1 MAKLVKISDEREKK
15 QQEEESKLAKKQV
28 EIKNLKKEIKKLK
41 QQVETLNLSL
51 DTIHGRY
58 LESALVSVDLL
69 EDLEYQKYKSSFIDI
84 GIKVL
89 SDYQKLKKYR
99 SLIKNF
105 FHKEL
110 KCCYIKVSYSGR
122 NKKIKDELT
131 LKSSKKQQNMPDSIG
146 RYCKLY
152 SVEMVDV
159 MFPKR
164 IIGRIII
171 GREPYKDRK
180 KEKDYEKKIRDE
192 IHFTQRVIENTIS
205 EIHNKELAVK
215 DPLTGLYNRKFLEEK
230 LRDEFNSIDM
240 MPALSKIERDVLDI
254 IIKTDGSSYNII
266 RDQYM
271 FKHKK
276 KDEEFFNQ
284 AIESLRGKNFISSRK
299 DMYLGEKI
307 DYFTFENSK
316 KEYSLFVALFD
327 LDHFKDINDNWGG
340 HEVGDRILIE
350 FAAIMKKHIRTT
362 DIVVRQGG
370 EEFLIIF
377 SRANSI
383 MKIKEILEKIRMECE
398 NNLLVKFRGK
408 ERNVTVSIGL
418 TRISRYDVNFNQMIN
433 RADAAL
439 YTAKNIRNKLIIFE
453 QGPDDYT
460 RSHL

>member
-1 MAKLVKISDEREKK
+1 MAKLVKISDERKKK
-15 QQEEESKLAKKQV
+15 QQEEESKLAKKQA

-41 QQVETLNLSL
+41 QQVETLGLSL

-84 GIKVL
+84 GIKAQ
-89 SDYQKLKKYR
+89 SDYTRLKKYR
-99 SLIKNF
+99 TLIKNF
-105 FHKEL
+105 FLKEL
-110 KCCYIKVSYSGR
+110 RCCYIKVSYIGR
-122 NKKIKDELT
+122 NNKIKHELT
-131 LKSSKKQQNMPDSIG
+131 FKSSINHQNASSFIDT
-146 RYCKLY
+146 Y
-152 SVEMVDV
+152 SKFYHVELVDV

-171 GREPYKDRK
+171 GRQPFKDSK

-192 IHFTQRVIENTIS
+192 IHFTRKVIENTIS

-230 LRDEFNSIDM
+230 LRDEFNSIDLL
-240 MPALSKIERDVLDI
+240 PTLGQTEKDVLDI
-254 IIKTDGSSYNII
+254 IMKSDGNAYNII

-271 FKHKK
+271 FKQGT
-276 KDEEFFNQ
+276 KDEELFVQTIDN
-284 AIESLRGKNFISSRK
+284 LRGNNIISSRK
-299 DMYLGEKI
+299 DIYLGQLM
-307 DYFTFENSK
+307 DFYSFENSK
-316 KEYSLFVALFD
+316 RDYSLFIALFD

-370 EEFLIIF
+370 EEFIIIF
-377 SRANSI
+377 SRAISM
-383 MKIKEILEKIRMECE
+383 MKIKEVLEKIRMECE
-398 NNLLVKFRGK
+398 NNLIVRYRGK

-418 TRISRYDVNFNQMIN
+418 TRISKYDVNFNQMIT

-439 YTAKNIRNKLIIFE
+439 YAAKNIRNKLIIYE
-453 QGPDDYT
+453 QGPDDYI
-460 RSHL
+460 RYHL